1 MKTLL
6 PDYVLIADTPDYS
19 SSVVILGNCIADSEN
34 DLPTLTEFTGFVLCQ
49 GSKCTACDTGAEF
62 IVDSLGV
69 WTKIEKSPFADVYTK
84 SEVYNKTETYSK
96 TEVNDITDTIIANY
110 TSADNDIMAYIW
122 QLMVVSDLNL
132 ISVHSGTSTGYFVQ
146 DLPIDLPPG
155 DYVWKMQRNGNTQT
169 SMRVKAADDTSLYN
183 VTRGAGVNDI
193 TQEFSITGTGAK
205 ISIYTGAGVDV
216 WDCMVFRKVV

>member
-6 PDYVLIADTPDYS
+6 PDYVLIADAPDYS
-19 SSVVILGNCIADSEN
+19 SSVVILANCIADSEN
-34 DLPTLTEFTGFVLCQ
+34 DLPTLTEFAGFVLSQ
-49 GSKCTACDTGAEF
+49 GSKCTVCDTGAEY
-62 IVDSLGV
+62 IVDSLGQ

-84 SEVYNKTETYSK
+84 SETYSK
-96 TEVNDITDTIIANY
+96 TEVNNITDAIIAAY
-110 TSADNDIMAYIW
+110 TSADSDIMSYIW

-146 DLPIDLPPG
+146 NLAINLPPA
-155 DYVWKMQRNGNTQT
+155 DYVWKMQRNGNSTT
-169 SMRVKAADDTSLYN
+169 SMSIRAADDTVLYN

-205 ISIYTGAGVDV
+205 VSIYTGSGVDV
-216 WDCMVFRKVV
+216 WDCMIFRKVV